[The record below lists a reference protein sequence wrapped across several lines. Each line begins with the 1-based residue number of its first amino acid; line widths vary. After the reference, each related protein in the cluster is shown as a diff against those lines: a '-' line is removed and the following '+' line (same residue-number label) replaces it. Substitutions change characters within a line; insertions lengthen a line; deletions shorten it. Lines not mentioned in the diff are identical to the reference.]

1 MLGSTDVLKQ
11 AVISRWV
18 VVRRRVFGVLLTL
31 AVSYMIAIGV
41 LLSSDA
47 YRTSRE
53 YVLNSD
59 EIQAELGP
67 LVAVGFTPRA
77 GMRFQWNSY
86 EAYYVLN
93 TLSVDRRRSKVFVS
107 LRYVD
112 GQWQVVDHE
121 ILQ

>member
-1 MLGSTDVLKQ
+1 MKQ
-11 AVISRWV
+11 AVILRWAA
-18 VVRRRVFGVLLTL
+18 VRRRIPSILLML
-31 AVSYMIAIGV
+31 AASYIIAIGV

-47 YRTSRE
+47 YRTARE

-77 GMRFQWNSY
+77 GMRFQWDSC

-93 TLSVDRRRSKVFVS
+93 ALSIDRRRSKVFVD
-107 LRYVD
+107 LRYVN
-112 GQWQVVDHE
+112 GQWQVVDYK
-121 ILQ
+121 IIQ

>member
-11 AVISRWV
+11 AVSSRWV
-18 VVRRRVFGVLLTL
+18 VVRRRIVGILLTL
-31 AVSYMIAIGV
+31 AVSYLIAIGV

-77 GMRFQWNSY
+77 GIRFQWSSC

-93 TLSVDRRRSKVFVS
+93 ALSADRRRRKVFVD
-107 LRYVD
+107 LRYAN
-112 GQWQVVDHE
+112 GQWQVVDYK
-121 ILQ
+121 IVQ

>member
-1 MLGSTDVLKQ
+1 MKQ
-11 AVISRWV
+11 AVILRWAA
-18 VVRRRVFGVLLTL
+18 VRRRIPGILFML
-31 AVSYMIAIGV
+31 AVSYIIAIGV

-86 EAYYVLN
+86 GAYYVLN
-93 TLSVDRRRSKVFVS
+93 VLSVDRRRSKVFVD
-107 LRYVD
+107 LRYVN
-112 GQWQVVDHE
+112 GQWQVVDYK
-121 ILQ
+121 IIQ